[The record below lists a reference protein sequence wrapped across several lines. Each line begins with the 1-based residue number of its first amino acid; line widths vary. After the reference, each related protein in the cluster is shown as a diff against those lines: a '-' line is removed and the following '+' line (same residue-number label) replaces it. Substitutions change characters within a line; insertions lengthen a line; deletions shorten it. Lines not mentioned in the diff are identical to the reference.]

1 MMFNQEINNF
11 KKELE
16 TMEEKHKEQEI
27 KRKWSKNIISLDYFL
42 TKEDSEIFL
51 NYLEETD
58 VKQRIRYLYTLK
70 DTYTKHST
78 LIYRKRKEVY
88 KKIYCIIAKENNL
101 STDLTKNKKVFF
113 QYLKLPKYKSL
124 YKEIKSID
132 EKYKKSKTFIINIER
147 LIKIEKKMYKETL
160 NKILPLEEEQ
170 LTDYSKILSHDSIAT
185 RNLSIFLQD
194 ILKDNYI
201 KRYGISLDNFMPE
214 EIDNL
219 FLQISRVK
227 EEEKEEICLLGK
239 DVLKNYLRTIS
250 KEEVSKRNFIKKLIA
265 LFEENI
271 SVEIVEKTDT
281 SSYYT
286 ILKLLSED
294 DRNYPLIKEL
304 ISKIDNFKY
313 ARYQNNHIVFY
324 LLDEMIKNY
333 KLKLV
338 NQGLKFTDPLF
349 YKEVIKLILKENNL
363 TNEEKIKYLEM
374 LSSFETYCQ
383 SKKYISMSEIS
394 KDIAELSYLNQ
405 ELPEIED
412 KTDKLKQQQ
421 LILKNV
427 NLHDLTKHYFYTS
440 IEKIFPTENTFTFM
454 IDKIKNYAF
463 SIKYQ
468 ESGDITLGIH
478 ILDNSKLIPLD
489 SEILNHKEYLLR
501 LGTNDLYPTMNLN
514 YTIYPNNKI
523 SSLKISPSLLKIDK
537 VIPESDLKKYQTYPF
552 LKDLNKILKIKSKSQ
567 SVLLNNSFIIKELI
581 QNILSKEITE
591 IFKSMEV
598 PFIYEEERIDEEK
611 MLKNHNDICQIL
623 SKLSKTESYQ
633 IINIIKNTKDKYY
646 TMTPTDTSRIIL
658 DETTP
663 LGIYLQSTIH
673 KIQEGK
679 YDLSEEI
686 KMISYLLDTLNN
698 EEYTSYQ
705 VRNENNKNLKK
716 ILKPI
721 N

>member
-1 MMFNQEINNF
+1 MMFSQEINNF

-88 KKIYCIIAKENNL
+88 KKIYCIVAKENNL

-219 FLQISRVK
+219 FLQISRAK

-250 KEEVSKRNFIKKLIA
+250 KEEISKRNFIKKLIA

-440 IEKIFPTENTFTFM
+440 IEKVFPTENTFTFM

-468 ESGDITLGIH
+468 ENGDITLGIH

-501 LGTNDLYPTMNLN
+501 LDTNDLYPTMNLN

-552 LKDLNKILKIKSKSQ
+552 LKDFNKILKIKSKSQ
-567 SVLLNNSFIIKELI
+567 SVLLNNSSRIKELI

-598 PFIYEEERIDEEK
+598 PFIYEEEKIDEEK

-658 DETTP
+658 DETTS

-679 YDLSEEI
+679 YDLSEEV
-686 KMISYLLDTLNN
+686 KMISYLLDTFNN

-705 VRNENNKNLKK
+705 VRSENHKNLKK